1 MPEAGGAGSSTA
13 GCGEMS
19 AGAVAVVAWQ
29 PHVADELLAP
39 AAAAAIVPGGRAGR
53 GVNALFHK
61 KKPYHHTTRKT
72 VVPRR
77 LCKDE
82 VEIVDTCCD

>member
-39 AAAAAIVPGGRAGR
+39 AAAAAAAIVPGRGAGR
-53 GVNALFHK
+53 GVNALLCPGLPRTK
-61 KKPYHHTTRKT
+61 TT
-72 VVPRR
+72 VPRR